1 MYTAFYGLR
10 EKPFALSPDPRF
22 LFLSQS
28 HREALA
34 HLLYGIDEGEGFI
47 VITGEVGTGKTTL
60 CRTLLQRLDPST
72 EVAFL
77 FNPALTP
84 HELLQA
90 ICVEFAL
97 GTGSGSRRE
106 LVDDLNAFLLEKNR
120 DHRKALLIVDEAQN
134 LSPETLEEV
143 RLLSNLE
150 TETSKLIQILLLG
163 QPELD
168 AKLASPELRQLRQ
181 RITVRW
187 RLGPMT
193 APETREYVVHRLR
206 VAAGGDRPIFAERA
220 LGEVHRH
227 SRGVPRVANMLCDR
241 ALLAGYASQA
251 PQISAAMISE
261 AAREV
266 EASAVARAGAGPR
279 RWRRLALGAG
289 LALALLVVG
298 ALALRRS
305 SESDLDLRAGAR
317 TDLGPV
323 RVAVAD
329 DTLPRAGEVPLV
341 AAPGPG
347 IDPLGREVTPP
358 AAASGGGDSLGAS
371 PEIDAAATLAR
382 LFEESTALISGAVSV
397 DGLLE
402 AFGLGSPSQPSAEDA
417 LAALRARG
425 LHVLEVRHASLDELR
440 VLNHPALLQIRAPG
454 GAQRLVGLRNVEGE
468 LATLSGVGP
477 GGSLGIPLT
486 ELEAYWDGEAYVVW
500 RDFEALPYVLSLGE
514 SGPGV
519 EWLQQA
525 LADLG
530 YYESAPTGSFD
541 EQTKLAVMTFQ
552 TLHELPV
559 DGAVGPRTK
568 MVLYDRL
575 GRYEIPRLVRA
586 KGVG

>member
-134 LSPETLEEV
+134 LSAETLEEV

-251 PQISAAMISE
+251 PQISAAMVSE
-261 AAREV
+261 AAREI
-266 EASAVARAGAGPR
+266 EASAVARAAAGPR
-279 RWRRLALGAG
+279 PWRRLALGAG
-289 LALALLVVG
+289 LALALK
-298 ALALRRS
+298 
-305 SESDLDLRAGAR
+305 EMFQ
-317 TDLGPV
+317 
-323 RVAVAD
+323 
-329 DTLPRAGEVPLV
+329 LPLWK
-341 AAPGPG
+341 
-347 IDPLGREVTPP
+347 I
-358 AAASGGGDSLGAS
+358 
-371 PEIDAAATLAR
+371 
-382 LFEESTALISGAVSV
+382 
-397 DGLLE
+397 
-402 AFGLGSPSQPSAEDA
+402 
-417 LAALRARG
+417 
-425 LHVLEVRHASLDELR
+425 
-440 VLNHPALLQIRAPG
+440 
-454 GAQRLVGLRNVEGE
+454 
-468 LATLSGVGP
+468 
-477 GGSLGIPLT
+477 
-486 ELEAYWDGEAYVVW
+486 
-500 RDFEALPYVLSLGE
+500 
-514 SGPGV
+514 
-519 EWLQQA
+519 
-525 LADLG
+525 
-530 YYESAPTGSFD
+530 
-541 EQTKLAVMTFQ
+541 
-552 TLHELPV
+552 
-559 DGAVGPRTK
+559 
-568 MVLYDRL
+568 
-575 GRYEIPRLVRA
+575 
-586 KGVG
+586 